1 MSSYKTKVGIYLSD
15 FNPFFSK
22 HKEII
27 GEALREGIGTV
38 WVVPKEGGEVP
49 IDERFWM
56 AHYELEYVEEARVL
70 VVTTE
75 SGQQEEVEQLKK
87 IIRGYGSR
95 NFEFW
100 LIGKTEEIENW
111 KDGDWILANFKIL
124 EKDTVTG
131 EEEVLR
137 HRGLGDDLGLLGDD
151 GDVPL
156 FREDRG
162 QGAEA
167 LLPDEDLPAAG
178 GHQAGD
184 HAHQRGLAGAVF
196 PDEAVDL
203 PLFNGE
209 VHVPEGDGPRVELGD
224 VL

>member
-22 HKEII
+22 HRETI
-27 GEALREGIGTV
+27 GEALKEGIGTV

-100 LIGKTEEIENW
+100 LIGKTEEIESW

-131 EEEVLR
+131 EEEVRELIQEKKW
-137 HRGLGDDLGLLGDD
+137 DDLKGL
-151 GDVPL
+151 VCPKTI
-156 FREDRG
+156 RYIKK
-162 QGAEA
+162 
-167 LLPDEDLPAAG
+167 
-178 GHQAGD
+178 H
-184 HAHQRGLAGAVF
+184 
-196 PDEAVDL
+196 
-203 PLFNGE
+203 
-209 VHVPEGDGPRVELGD
+209 ELYS
-224 VL
+224 